1 MAAEYSPR
9 LSIDL
14 TEDQHN
20 KLNRIMIQHGM
31 KKMVFGLIVDDLI
44 AMCDRF
50 GPGEVIGAFTTR
62 VLSLNEIC
70 KLNLK
75 PRENREPHGN

>member
-1 MAAEYSPR
+1 MAIEYTPR

-20 KLNRIMIQHGM
+20 KLNKIMHQHGM
-31 KKMVFGLIVDDLI
+31 KKMIFSLIVDDLI
-44 AMCDRF
+44 AMCERL

-62 VLSLNEIC
+62 VISLNEIC

-75 PRENREPHGN
+75 ER